1 MESGGRPTSSFAE
14 PPTTSNPPAAV
25 ADASAKHL
33 QFRPELCAGLSRGGG
48 GLQELLTAREQE
60 LRELFGA
67 LEQRLGER
75 ELQCRSLEDQLKVL
89 QDDFVYNLSLLA
101 DRDNELESYDVLTDG
116 LNTDLHDREGRIG
129 ELQTII
135 AERNTELA
143 NFKALLCTQ
152 EQQHHEALR
161 RVQKDVEAELR
172 RLEDAATSRAE
183 ELDLARADMKL
194 QISAAHREVELQRV
208 AFQAELDSVK
218 RGQEAAIRAGRQ
230 EVAHQLLKAEH
241 KASCAVAELEAT
253 KLSRDSLEVK
263 LVEQVEAN
271 RVLDQKLCQLE
282 WKVVD
287 AGKATA
293 HRIAELE
300 KRLAKSHQSAAKAQA
315 AFHRSREK
323 LLLDAEESKRIVEHR
338 STVAENQIED
348 LKKQLSLAMVQI
360 DAERAEASRE
370 AHVLQETVAAKDAE
384 IYKLRTV
391 VDADKSEITSLR
403 RKHQDEL
410 AARDD
415 SLNRHK
421 RHIAELEGEIGL
433 QCHNVQTLQE
443 NIGRLAAHEEELQRI
458 VAQQNLDSE
467 RKEATLLRQ
476 HSGCDTDL
484 VRSLVTAKEA
494 AAAEVKLLR
503 GKLKAE
509 PNGRTQGNAWRPL
522 ASPPYERT
530 PTSADGRT
538 RPSASHATPNNGYLP
553 SAADQGENEKS
564 DLHAENIRLTSII
577 QQMRTDMQAMHDAM
591 QTAAAVPENPGKWE
605 SDFCDNGDASA
616 ATHAVA
622 QMQRLRNL
630 LSQKQNIIDELLAQQ
645 SALHQ
650 KIDVAHRNRTKYAEE
665 QCQVDPCYTFPFAD
679 PSAQFQR
686 ENIALRRK
694 LVEATEDLQRM
705 AHDRSRLLDMSNS
718 LKAEVHFWTDKREAR
733 AEVGTQ
739 TSSTFKAAMRYK
751 ALNNVQPPS
760 AIPRAVR
767 MPQPVTQ
774 SARTTKSQKQ
784 AQERMFGRRG
794 AGFGGVRGDATSD
807 EGEGANGRRVRA
819 RRIRNWNERSD
830 ESA

>member
-1 MESGGRPTSSFAE
+1 MESGGRPTSSLAE
-14 PPTTSNPPAAV
+14 TPTTSNPPAAV
-25 ADASAKHL
+25 AAASAKHL
-33 QFRPELCAGLSRGGG
+33 HLRPELCAGLSRGGG

-135 AERNTELA
+135 AERNAELA

-183 ELDLARADMKL
+183 ELDLARADMQL
-194 QISAAHREVELQRV
+194 QISAAHQEVELQRV

-241 KASCAVAELEAT
+241 KASCAVAELEAM

-271 RVLDQKLCQLE
+271 RLLDQKLCQLE
-282 WKVVD
+282 WEVVD

-338 STVAENQIED
+338 TTVAENQIEH
-348 LKKQLSLAMVQI
+348 LKKQLALAMDQI

-370 AHVLQETVAAKDAE
+370 AHVLQETMAAKDAE

-421 RHIAELEGEIGL
+421 RHIAELEGEIHL

-467 RKEATLLRQ
+467 RNEATLLRQ
-476 HSGCDTDL
+476 HSGRDTDL

-494 AAAEVKLLR
+494 AEAEVKLLR

-522 ASPPYERT
+522 ASPPYEHR

-553 SAADQGENEKS
+553 SAADQGEIEKS
-564 DLHAENIRLTSII
+564 DLHTENMRLTSII

-591 QTAAAVPENPGKWE
+591 QTAAAVPENPGKRE
-605 SDFCDNGDASA
+605 SDFCDNGDAS
-616 ATHAVA
+616 

-630 LSQKQNIIDELLAQQ
+630 LSQKQNIIDELLVQQ

-650 KIDVAHRNRTKYAEE
+650 KIDVTHRNRTKHAVE

-679 PSAQFQR
+679 PSAQCQR

-718 LKAEVHFWTDKREAR
+718 LKAELRFWTDKREAR

-739 TSSTFKAAMRYK
+739 TSSTFKSTIRYK
-751 ALNNVQPPS
+751 ALNNVQSPS
-760 AIPRAVR
+760 AIPRAVGT
-767 MPQPVTQ
+767 PQPVTQ
-774 SARTTKSQKQ
+774 SARTTESQKQ

-794 AGFGGVRGDATSD
+794 AGFGGIRGGATSD

-830 ESA
+830 ESD